1 MSIMLLVINIVKVT
15 ESYLIEY
22 CRIDTTSQNEVKH
35 EVNIAYEFKK
45 TLKKNSGI
53 TYYLYKNF
61 MC

>member
-15 ESYLIEY
+15 ESYLIEF
-22 CRIDTTSQNEVKH
+22 CRIDTASQNEVKH
-35 EVNIAYEFKK
+35 EVSIAYEFKK

-53 TYYLYKNF
+53 TNYLYKNF